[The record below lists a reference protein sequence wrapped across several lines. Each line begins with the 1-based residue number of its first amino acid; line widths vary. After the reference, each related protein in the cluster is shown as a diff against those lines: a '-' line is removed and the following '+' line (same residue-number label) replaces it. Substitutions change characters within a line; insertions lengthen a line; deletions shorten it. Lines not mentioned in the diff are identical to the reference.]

1 MINLIKWT
9 LNTHRILHTPTLR
22 TQKFRI
28 PNLRTQK
35 LRIPILRTQKFRI
48 PNLAYVG
55 LAYVGKSSEYQ
66 ICGGTQI
73 LCVRRVQNT
82 APAAGHVTCC
92 RTDCTV
98 GCGGHCRVTWPVQ
111 LLVTWLAA
119 VLTARSGVAF
129 TAGSRDLSSC
139 WSRDLL
145 LYWLHGQCVAF
156 TAGSRDLWRY
166 ILSAMSPELCIG
178 TVASVV
184 CVRV

>member
-9 LNTHRILHTPTLR
+9 LNTHSILHTPTLR

-55 LAYVGKSSEYQ
+55 LAYVGKNSEYQ

-82 APAAGHVTCC
+82 APERPPSDP
-92 RTDCTV
+92 RTMYSTRTGMRTRRRCFDTE
-98 GCGGHCRVTWPVQ
+98 
-111 LLVTWLAA
+111 
-119 VLTARSGVAF
+119 
-129 TAGSRDLSSC
+129 SRDLVMGCTCTLQAHCSSLQISVALHREVRELPRALSDAMPC
-139 WSRDLL
+139 CE
-145 LYWLHGQCVAF
+145 LYGRCCGKRLWLC
-156 TAGSRDLWRY
+156 
-166 ILSAMSPELCIG
+166 
-178 TVASVV
+178 
-184 CVRV
+184 